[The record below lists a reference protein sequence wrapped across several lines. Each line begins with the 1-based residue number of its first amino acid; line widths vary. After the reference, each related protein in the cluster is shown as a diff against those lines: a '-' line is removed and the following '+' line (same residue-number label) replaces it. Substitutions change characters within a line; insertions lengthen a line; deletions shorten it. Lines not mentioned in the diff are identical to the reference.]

1 MSEKK
6 LKNRLIKD
14 FRRFESIRGGKN
26 VHGFVVLQIYAYF
39 GAKIQKPRQIVEPLP
54 DVLRRR
60 LWDHA
65 PIANLIGHCVPF
77 PDVYG
82 PFRIE
87 PSLGQGAFNG
97 MPLNFLALRAN
108 ERAQVT
114 VGIARL
120 DRREFDR
127 RGASGAL
134 GTLIL
139 CVKHA
144 RSLSSGL

>member
-1 MSEKK
+1 MDQ
-6 LKNRLIKD
+6 R
-14 FRRFESIRGGKN
+14 
-26 VHGFVVLQIYAYF
+26 AF
-39 GAKIQKPRQIVEPLP
+39 GMLS
-54 DVLRRR
+54 LRRR
-60 LWDHA
+60 LGDHA

-108 ERAQVT
+108 ERAHVT
-114 VGIARL
+114 VGIPRL
-120 DRREFDR
+120 NRREFDR
-127 RGASGAL
+127 GAASRAL

-139 CVKHA
+139 CIEHW
-144 RSLSSGL
+144 RCLSS